1 MPAWPIRGNSSRRT
15 KKPSVSTTKS
25 LFGAVIL
32 FTCVAGCDRVPVS
45 PDSSS
50 KTSGLQ
56 PTSKVT
62 QTTISIAAA
71 SDLKFAFGEIA
82 SEFKKLHPEIQVET
96 TFGSSGNFFAQLS
109 NKAPFDIFFSADIGY
124 PRKLIEQGDGLEE
137 TLFSY
142 AVGHLGIWVRNDSTL
157 DLDKNGIDVLSDPA
171 VKKIAIANPRFAPY
185 GRAAEAALKY
195 FEIYESI
202 QDRLVLG
209 ENIAQTAQFVES
221 GAADVGMIAAS
232 LATVSPLR
240 DKGRFWQL
248 PTSSYPTLVQG
259 GVILSWAKD
268 REACDQL
275 RLFVTSEAGQ
285 AILQK
290 YGFAEPEMP

>member
-1 MPAWPIRGNSSRRT
+1 MQYMKCR
-15 KKPSVSTTKS
+15 
-25 LFGAVIL
+25 LVIL
-32 FTCVAGCDRVPVS
+32 VLFACLSGCDRGPAP

-50 KTSGLQ
+50 KSADIP

-62 QTTISIAAA
+62 QTKMSVAAA
-71 SDLKFAFGEIA
+71 SDLKFAFEEV
-82 SEFKKLHPEIQVET
+82 STEFNKLHPEIQVET

-124 PRKLIEQGDGLEE
+124 PDKLIEQGDGLKE

-142 AVGHLGIWVRNDSTL
+142 GVGHLGIWVRNDSEL
-157 DLDKNGIDVLSDPA
+157 DPEKNGIAVLSDPS

-185 GRAAEAALKY
+185 GRAAESALKH
-195 FEIYESI
+195 FEIYESV
-202 QDRLVLG
+202 QDKLVLG
-209 ENIAQTAQFVES
+209 ENISQTAQFVES

-240 DKGRFWQL
+240 EKGRFWQL
-248 PTSSYPTLVQG
+248 PTDSYPKLVQG

-268 REACDQL
+268 REACDEL

-285 AILQK
+285 AILRK
-290 YGFAEPEMP
+290 YGFAPPGE

>member
-1 MPAWPIRGNSSRRT
+1 MESMKRQLGMLVLLACLS
-15 KKPSVSTTKS
+15 
-25 LFGAVIL
+25 
-32 FTCVAGCDRVPVS
+32 GCDRGPAP

-50 KTSGLQ
+50 KSANVP

-62 QTTISIAAA
+62 QTKISVAAA
-71 SDLKFAFGEIA
+71 SDLKFAFEEV
-82 SEFKKLHPEIQVET
+82 STEFKKLHPKIQIEV

-124 PRKLIEQGDGLEE
+124 PDKLIEQGDGLKE

-142 AVGHLGIWVRNDSTL
+142 GVGHLGVWVRKDNEL
-157 DLDKNGIDVLSDPA
+157 DLEKNGIAVLSDPS

-185 GRAAEAALKY
+185 GRAAESALKH
-195 FEIYESI
+195 FEIYESV
-202 QDRLVLG
+202 QDKLVLG
-209 ENIAQTAQFVES
+209 ENISQTAQFVES

-240 DKGRFWQL
+240 EKGRFWQL
-248 PTSSYPTLVQG
+248 PTDSYPKLVQG

-285 AILQK
+285 TILRK
-290 YGFAEPEMP
+290 YGFASPGE